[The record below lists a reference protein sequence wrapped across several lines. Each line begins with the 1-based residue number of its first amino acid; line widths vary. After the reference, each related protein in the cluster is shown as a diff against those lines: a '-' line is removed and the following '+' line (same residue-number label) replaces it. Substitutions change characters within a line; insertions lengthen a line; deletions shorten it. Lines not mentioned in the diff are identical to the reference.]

1 MSEATLF
8 WSSEARL
15 LERLNLKSAALF
27 YAFKNEPLM
36 RRVSRMTRR
45 CFEQTPLPDYNGTR
59 FYPSGHWGP
68 HLPGDDPDGHGLR
81 VHFSGDFFF
90 NAGAFRKLIKS
101 VSDEFEKLL
110 LQRIARDME
119 VYRAKPQTSRYAH
132 GGMHF
137 VMNFPRL
144 LQDGIK
150 GYQRRVMRQL
160 ENAESP
166 EKRLFLE
173 AMQDTLKGL
182 VVLVQRCRD
191 KLAEEYRDN
200 PEPTLKALIA
210 AFDRVPLHPA
220 RSFYEA
226 VVVVHFMIY
235 LGCGEPGRLDQYL
248 WHYYEQDRADKVIT
262 PREAEELLEQ
272 VFATINDFVGSPGAW
287 HLTIGGT
294 DQQGKPTYNELTAIC
309 LKLARR
315 YRQPNTSL
323 RVRADMPDEMWELVL
338 DNLKTGCGNPALI
351 NDDLYMKHLAEMS
364 GVAAEDVWDYAF
376 GGCTETM
383 IPGKSAAD
391 SIEFL
396 YNLLDVLD
404 ATVATHLLDAGTFAE
419 FMDAFRDDIRLTVK
433 EAVEQSNLNQHYYA
447 LYRTDPVRTLFVD
460 DCIEAG
466 KGYHE
471 GGARYNLSIADVFGL
486 TNTINS
492 LFTIKKLFTAFSEQ
506 VGLRY
511 EGELG
516 VSQREFLD
524 ALNSNFEGREL
535 LLTRIRNLDKFGNN
549 SPEIN
554 ALARELTEFL
564 FDEFRQ
570 YRCWRGKGYF
580 LPACYGWVDF
590 VHLGKTLQATPDGR
604 LMGEPLADSTGP
616 MQGTD
621 RKGPTETLLSTAA
634 VAQYK
639 ALGTCVLNLRLNPQ
653 SFETLTQRANLK
665 ALIRTYF
672 AQGGAQLQ
680 VNVVDQKILKDAM
693 LHPEKHGNLIVRVAG
708 FNDYFVKQMPEIQ
721 AEILARPQHG
731 VGS

>member
-1 MSEATLF
+1 MSEATLI

-15 LERLNLKSAALF
+15 LERFKLKSAALF

-36 RRVSRMTRR
+36 RRVSRVTRR
-45 CFEQTPLPDYNGTR
+45 CFEQTPLPDYKGTR
-59 FYPSGHWGP
+59 FYPSGRWGL

-81 VHFSGDFFF
+81 VHFTGDFFF
-90 NAGAFRKLIKS
+90 NAGVFRKLIES
-101 VSDEFEKLL
+101 VGDEFEKLL

-182 VVLVQRCRD
+182 VVLVRRCRD
-191 KLAEEYRDN
+191 KLAEEYRNDPN
-200 PEPTLKALIA
+200 PTLKALIA
-210 AFDRVPLHPA
+210 AFDQAPLHPA

-248 WHYYEQDRADKVIT
+248 WHYYEQDRADGVIT

-309 LKLARR
+309 VKLARR

-338 DNLKTGCGNPALI
+338 DNLKSGCGNPALI
-351 NDDLYMKHLAEMS
+351 NDDLYMKYLAEMS

-404 ATVATHLLDAGTFAE
+404 ATVATHLLDTGTFAE

-492 LFTIKKLFTAFSEQ
+492 LFTIKKLFTAFSAPILGMAQFIPTESGRI
-506 VGLRY
+506 GLRY

-516 VSQREFLD
+516 VSRREFL
-524 ALNSNFEGREL
+524 
-535 LLTRIRNLDKFGNN
+535 
-549 SPEIN
+549 EIN

-564 FDEFRQ
+564 FDEFRH

-580 LPACYGWVDF
+580 LLACYGWVDF
-590 VHLGKTLQATPDGR
+590 VHLGKTLGATPDGR
-604 LMGEPLADSTGP
+604 LTGEPLADSTGP

-621 RKGPTETLLSTAA
+621 RKGPTETLLSVTS

-639 ALGTCVLNLRLNPQ
+639 ALGTCVLNLRLNPE
-653 SFETLTQRANLK
+653 SFETPAQCANLK

-680 VNVVDQKILKDAM
+680 VNVVDQEILKDAM
-693 LHPEKHGNLIVRVAG
+693 LHPEKHGNLIVRIGG
-708 FNDYFVKQMPEIQ
+708 FSDYFVKQTPEVQ
-721 AEILARPQHG
+721 AELLKRTRHEVNA
-731 VGS
+731 